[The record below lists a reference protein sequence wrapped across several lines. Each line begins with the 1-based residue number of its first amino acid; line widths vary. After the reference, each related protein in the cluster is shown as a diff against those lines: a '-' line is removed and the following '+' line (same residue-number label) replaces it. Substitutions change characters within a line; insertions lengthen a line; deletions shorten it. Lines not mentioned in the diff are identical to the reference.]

1 MMSKKI
7 IAMLTALVM
16 VLGCTGALAENTKH
30 ERVYVVAG
38 ADGTVTSITD
48 SIRLENTDGLDE
60 LADRTM
66 LNGIQ
71 NVGGNEAFTL
81 EGETLTWK
89 ADGKNV
95 IYQGTSDKAP
105 AVLPVVTLTL
115 DGEEISASDLKEKT
129 GEAVLTVTY
138 RTEGQAPALALSVL
152 PLPEEGISDLKA
164 ENAAVLTE
172 AERSVLVGWAVPN
185 MDATLQLPAS
195 FSATF
200 HADHVDLGWMM
211 TFCSSDPLEAACR
224 ELDAR
229 IDGMDPEAL
238 LKDVTALLTA
248 LKDGADL
255 PETEGMTKEIVGKI
269 NELNKGL
276 KDLDASALQ
285 LAEGAQQ
292 VAEGSAALD
301 TGLAAL
307 KGNNDTLNNGAEQ
320 LFAAILNTA
329 NDQIAASGLAD
340 AGITIP
346 VLTAENYAEILD
358 GVIAQLDPDT
368 LKAAASAKIAEEVRK
383 QVAAKED
390 QIRAGVLEAV
400 KGKVLEAVLKAAG
413 FEMTAEQYAAALKG
427 GLVSKEQAAQVDTA
441 VEAQMKSE
449 AILAQTEAAV
459 QEQIE
464 KLVTENTEAYLAK
477 DETITAKLAQAAAAR
492 EQLLALKEK
501 LDQVNTFVTGLK
513 DYTDGVAQASDGA
526 ATLSAGAMLVSAGAS
541 TLQET
546 GTKVLKDSI
555 LTAEKSAAEKLL
567 PLMEK
572 DLTGALNAWKIT
584 KDQLTDTGYDLKPEG
599 MDEETVYIIR
609 TDLK

>member
-38 ADGTVTSITD
+38 ADGTVNSITD
-48 SIRLENTDGLDE
+48 SIRLENADGLDE
-60 LADRTM
+60 LVDRTM
-66 LNGIQ
+66 LSGIQ
-71 NVGGNEAFTL
+71 NVGGNETFTQ

-95 IYQGTSDKAP
+95 IYQGTSDKTP

-115 DGEEISASDLKEKT
+115 DGEKISAADLKEKT

-138 RTEGQAPALALSVL
+138 RTEGLAPALVLSVL

-185 MDATLQLPAS
+185 MDDSLQLPAS

-200 HADHVDLGWMM
+200 HADHADLGWMM

-224 ELDAR
+224 EIDAR
-229 IDGMDPEAL
+229 VGDSDPEAL
-238 LKDVTALLTA
+238 LKEATALLTA
-248 LKDGADL
+248 LKDGTDL
-255 PETEGMTKEIVGKI
+255 PATEGKTKEITDKI
-269 NELNKGL
+269 KELNKGL
-276 KDLDASALQ
+276 NDLDAGALQ

-292 VAEGSAALD
+292 VSDGAAALN
-301 TGLAAL
+301 TGLGKL
-307 KGNNDTLNNGAEQ
+307 EKNNEVLNSGAEQ
-320 LFAAILNTA
+320 IFAAILNTA
-329 NDQIAASGLAD
+329 NEKIAASGLAD
-340 AGITIP
+340 AGVTVP
-346 VLTAENYAEILD
+346 ALTAENYAEILD
-358 GVIAQLDPDT
+358 GVTAQLDPDT
-368 LKAAASAKIAEEVRK
+368 LKAAASAKVAEEVRK
-383 QVAAKED
+383 QVTANED
-390 QIRAGVLEAV
+390 QIRAGVQEAV

-427 GLVSKEQAAQVDTA
+427 GLVTKEQAAQVDTA
-441 VEAQMKSE
+441 VEAQMNSE
-449 AILAQTEAAV
+449 EILTQTEAAV

-464 KLVTENTEAYLAK
+464 KLVTENTEAYLSK
-477 DETITAKLAQAAAAR
+477 DETIIAKLAQATAAR
-492 EQLLALKEK
+492 EQLPALKEQ
-501 LDQVNTFVTGLK
+501 LDQVKTFVTGLK
-513 DYTDGVAQASDGA
+513 EYTEVVSQASDGA

-546 GTKVLKDSI
+546 GTKMLKDSI

-572 DLTGALNAWKIT
+572 DLAGALNAWKTT
-584 KDQLTDTGYDLKPEG
+584 KDHLTDTGYDLKPEG

>member
-66 LNGIQ
+66 LAGIQ
-71 NVGGNEAFTL
+71 NVGGNETFTL
-81 EGETLTWK
+81 EGEALTWK
-89 ADGKNV
+89 ADGKSV
-95 IYQGTSDKAP
+95 IYQGTSDKVP

-115 DGEEISASDLKEKT
+115 DGEEISAVDLKEKT

-138 RTEGQAPALALSVL
+138 RTAGQAPALALSVL
-152 PLPEEGISDLKA
+152 PLPDEGVSDLKT

-172 AERSVLVGWAVPN
+172 AERSVLVGWAALN
-185 MDATLQLPAS
+185 MDASLQLPAS

-200 HADHVDLGWMM
+200 HADHADLGWMM

-224 ELDAR
+224 EIDTR
-229 IDGMDPEAL
+229 IGDRDPEAL
-238 LKDVTALLTA
+238 LKETTALLTA
-248 LKDGADL
+248 LKDGTDL
-255 PETEGMTKEIVGKI
+255 PETEGKTKEIADKI
-269 NELNKGL
+269 TELNKGL
-276 KDLDASALQ
+276 KDLDDGALQ
-285 LAEGAQQ
+285 LAEGTQQ
-292 VAEGSAALD
+292 VSDGAISLN

-307 KGNNDTLNNGAEQ
+307 EKNNEALNSGAEQ
-320 LFAAILNTA
+320 IFATILNTA
-329 NDQIAASGLAD
+329 NQQITASGLED
-340 AGITIP
+340 AGITVP
-346 VLTAENYAEILD
+346 ALTAENYAEVLD
-358 GVIAQLDPDT
+358 GAIAQLDPDT
-368 LKAAASAKIAEEVRK
+368 LKAAASAKVAEEVRK
-383 QVAAKED
+383 QVTANED
-390 QIRAGVLEAV
+390 QIRAGVQEAV
-400 KGKVLEAVLKAAG
+400 KCKVLEAVLKAAG

-427 GLVSKEQAAQVDTA
+427 GLVTKEQAAQVEAA
-441 VEAQMKSE
+441 VEVQMNSE
-449 AILAQTEAAV
+449 EILAQTEAAV

-477 DETITAKLAQAAAAR
+477 DETIAAKLAQAAAAR
-492 EQLLALKEK
+492 EQLSTLKEQ
-501 LDQVNTFVTGLK
+501 LDQVNAFVTGLK
-513 DYTDGVAQASDGA
+513 SYTDGVVQASGGA
-526 ATLSAGAMLVSAGAS
+526 ATLSAGAMQVSAGAS

-572 DLTGALNAWKIT
+572 DLTGALNAWKTT
-584 KDQLTDTGYDLKPEG
+584 KDHLTDTGYDLKPEG
-599 MDEETVYIIR
+599 MAQETVYIIR
-609 TDLK
+609 TDLN

>member
-1 MMSKKI
+1 MSKKI

-16 VLGCTGALAENTKH
+16 ILGCTGALAENTKH

-38 ADGTVTSITD
+38 ADGSVKSITD

-60 LADRTM
+60 LTDRTM
-66 LNGIQ
+66 LTDIL
-71 NVGGNEAFTL
+71 NVGGNETFTL
-81 EGETLTWK
+81 EGETLVWK
-89 ADGKNV
+89 ANGKNV
-95 IYQGTSDKAP
+95 IYQGASAKAP
-105 AVLPVVTLTL
+105 AVVPVVTLTL
-115 DGEEISASDLKEKT
+115 DGEEISAADLKEKA

-138 RTEGQAPALALSVL
+138 RTEGQAPALVLSALL
-152 PLPEEGISDLKA
+152 LPEEGISDLKT

-185 MDATLQLPAS
+185 MDPSLQLPVS
-195 FSATF
+195 FSAVF
-200 HADHVDLGWMM
+200 HADHADLGWMM

-572 DLTGALNAWKIT
+572 DLAGALNAWKTT

>member
-38 ADGTVTSITD
+38 ADGTVNSITD
-48 SIRLENTDGLDE
+48 SIRLENADGLDE
-60 LADRTM
+60 LVDRTM

-71 NVGGNEAFTL
+71 NVGGNETFTL

-138 RTEGQAPALALSVL
+138 RTEGQAPALVLSVL

-200 HADHVDLGWMM
+200 HADHADLGWMM
-211 TFCSSDPLEAACR
+211 TFCSSGPLEAACR
-224 ELDAR
+224 EIDAR
-229 IDGMDPEAL
+229 TGGLDPEAL
-238 LKDVTALLTA
+238 LEEASALLTA
-248 LKDGADL
+248 LQNDSDL
-255 PETEGMTKEIVGKI
+255 PEGEGKAAEIIGKI

-276 KDLDASALQ
+276 KDLDAGAVT
-285 LAEGAQQ
+285 LADGAKQ
-292 VAEGSAALD
+292 VSDGAAALN
-301 TGLAAL
+301 TGLGTLEKNNEAL
-307 KGNNDTLNNGAEQ
+307 NSGAEQ
-320 LFAAILNTA
+320 IFAAILNTA

-340 AGITIP
+340 AGVTVP
-346 VLTAENYAEILD
+346 ALTAENYAEILD
-358 GVIAQLDPDT
+358 GVTAQLEPDT
-368 LKAAASAKIAEEVRK
+368 LKAAASAKVAEEVRK
-383 QVAAKED
+383 QVTANED
-390 QIRAGVLEAV
+390 QIRAGVQEAV

-427 GLVSKEQAAQVDTA
+427 GLVTKEQAAQVDTA
-441 VEAQMKSE
+441 VEAQMNSE
-449 AILAQTEAAV
+449 EILAQTEAAV

-464 KLVTENTEAYLAK
+464 KLVAENVEAYLAK
-477 DETITAKLAQAAAAR
+477 DKTVAAKLDQAAEAR
-492 EQLLALKEK
+492 EQLTAVKEQ

-513 DYTDGVAQASDGA
+513 DYTDGVTRASDGA
-526 ATLSAGAMLVSAGAS
+526 ATLSSGAMLVSAGAS

-546 GTKVLKDSI
+546 GTKTLKDSI
-555 LTAEKSAAEKLL
+555 LTAEKGAAKILL
-567 PLMEK
+567 PLVEK
-572 DLTGALNAWKIT
+572 DLAGALNTWKT
-584 KDQLTDTGYDLKPEG
+584 TRDLLTDTGYDLKPED
-599 MDEETVYIIR
+599 MAQETVYIVR
-609 TDLK
+609 TDLR

>member
-1 MMSKKI
+1 MSKKI

-16 VLGCTGALAENTKH
+16 ILGCTGALAENTKH

-38 ADGTVTSITD
+38 ADGSVKSITD

-60 LADRTM
+60 LTDRTM
-66 LNGIQ
+66 LTDIL
-71 NVGGNEAFTL
+71 NVGGNETFTL
-81 EGETLTWK
+81 EGETLVWK
-89 ADGKNV
+89 ANGKNV
-95 IYQGTSDKAP
+95 IYQGASAKAP
-105 AVLPVVTLTL
+105 AVVPVVTLTL
-115 DGEEISASDLKEKT
+115 DGEEISAADLKEKT

-138 RTEGQAPALALSVL
+138 RTEGQAPALVLSALL
-152 PLPEEGISDLKA
+152 LPEEGISDLKT
-164 ENAAVLTE
+164 ENATVLTE

-185 MDATLQLPAS
+185 MDPSLQLPVS
-195 FSATF
+195 FSAVF
-200 HADHVDLGWMM
+200 HADHADLGWMM

-513 DYTDGVAQASDGA
+513 DYTDGVAQASDA
-526 ATLSAGAMLVSAGAS
+526 AVTLSAGATLVSTGAS

-546 GTKVLKDSI
+546 GTKTLKDSI
-555 LTAEKSAAEKLL
+555 LTAEKSAAVNLL
-567 PLMEK
+567 PLVEK
-572 DLTGALNAWKIT
+572 NLTGVLNAWKTT
-584 KDQLTDTGYDLKPEG
+584 KDHLTDTGYDLKPEG

>member
-48 SIRLENTDGLDE
+48 SIRLENMDGLDE

-95 IYQGTSDKAP
+95 IYQGTSDKVP

-115 DGEEISASDLKEKT
+115 DGEEISAADLKEKT

-138 RTEGQAPALALSVL
+138 RTEGQVPALVLSVM

-200 HADHVDLGWMM
+200 HADHADLGWMM

-224 ELDAR
+224 EIDAR
-229 IDGMDPEAL
+229 VGDSDPEAL
-238 LKDVTALLTA
+238 LKEATALLTA
-248 LKDGADL
+248 LKDGTDL
-255 PETEGMTKEIVGKI
+255 PATEGKTKEITDKI

-276 KDLDASALQ
+276 NDLDAGALQ

-292 VAEGSAALD
+292 VSDGAAALN
-301 TGLAAL
+301 TGLGTLEKNNEAL
-307 KGNNDTLNNGAEQ
+307 NSGAEQ
-320 LFAAILNTA
+320 IFAAILNTA

-340 AGITIP
+340 AGVTVP
-346 VLTAENYAEILD
+346 ALTAENYAEILD
-358 GVIAQLDPDT
+358 GVTAQLEPDT
-368 LKAAASAKIAEEVRK
+368 LKAAASAKVAEEVRK
-383 QVAAKED
+383 QVTANED
-390 QIRAGVLEAV
+390 QIRAGVQEAV

-513 DYTDGVAQASDGA
+513 DYTDGVAQASDA
-526 ATLSAGAMLVSAGAS
+526 AVTLSAGATLVSTGAS

-546 GTKVLKDSI
+546 GTKTLKDSI
-555 LTAEKSAAEKLL
+555 LTAEKSAAVNLL
-567 PLMEK
+567 PLVEK
-572 DLTGALNAWKIT
+572 NLTGVLNAWKTT
-584 KDQLTDTGYDLKPEG
+584 KDHLTDTGYDLKPEG

>member
-38 ADGTVTSITD
+38 ADGTVNSITD
-48 SIRLENTDGLDE
+48 SIRLENADGLDE
-60 LADRTM
+60 LVDRTM

-71 NVGGNEAFTL
+71 NVGGNETFTL

-138 RTEGQAPALALSVL
+138 RTEGQAPALVLSVL

-185 MDATLQLPAS
+185 MDDSLQLPES

-200 HADHVDLGWMM
+200 HADHADLGWMM

-224 ELDAR
+224 EIDAR
-229 IDGMDPEAL
+229 VGDSDPEAL
-238 LKDVTALLTA
+238 LKEVKALLTA
-248 LKDGADL
+248 LKDGTDL
-255 PETEGMTKEIVGKI
+255 PATEGKTKEITDKI
-269 NELNKGL
+269 IELNKGL
-276 KDLDASALQ
+276 NDLDAGALQ

-292 VAEGSAALD
+292 VSDGAAALN
-301 TGLAAL
+301 TGLGTLEKNNEAL
-307 KGNNDTLNNGAEQ
+307 NSGAEQ
-320 LFAAILNTA
+320 IFAAILNTA

-340 AGITIP
+340 AGVTVP
-346 VLTAENYAEILD
+346 VLTAENYAEVLD
-358 GVIAQLDPDT
+358 SVIAQLDPDT
-368 LKAAASAKIAEEVRK
+368 LKAAASAKVAEEVRK
-383 QVAAKED
+383 QVTANED
-390 QIRAGVLEAV
+390 QIRAGVQEAV

-449 AILAQTEAAV
+449 AILAQTESAV

-513 DYTDGVAQASDGA
+513 DYTDGVAQASDA
-526 ATLSAGAMLVSAGAS
+526 AVTLSAGATLVSTGAD
-541 TLQET
+541 TLHTT
-546 GTKVLKDSI
+546 GTTVMKNTI
-555 LTAEKSAAEKLL
+555 LDAEKTAAEKLL
-567 PLMEK
+567 PYVEG
-572 DLTGALNAWKIT
+572 DLTDALRIFEKT
-584 KDQLTDTGYDLKPEG
+584 RDTAGQGGYDLRPEG
-599 MDEETVYIIR
+599 MKTVTVYIIR
-609 TDLK
+609 TDF

>member
-1 MMSKKI
+1 MSKKI

-16 VLGCTGALAENTKH
+16 ILGCTGALAENTKH

-38 ADGTVTSITD
+38 ADGSVKSITD

-60 LADRTM
+60 LTDRTM
-66 LNGIQ
+66 LTDIL
-71 NVGGNEAFTL
+71 NVGGNETFTL
-81 EGETLTWK
+81 EGETLAWK
-89 ADGKNV
+89 ANGKNV
-95 IYQGTSDKAP
+95 IYQGASAKAP
-105 AVLPVVTLTL
+105 AVVPVVTLTL
-115 DGEEISASDLKEKT
+115 DGEEISAADLKEKT

-138 RTEGQAPALALSVL
+138 RTEGQAPALVLSALL
-152 PLPEEGISDLKA
+152 LPEEGISDLKT

-185 MDATLQLPAS
+185 MDPSLQLPVS
-195 FSATF
+195 FSAVF
-200 HADHVDLGWMM
+200 HADHADLGWMM

-413 FEMTAEQYAAALKG
+413 FDMTAEQYAAALKG
-427 GLVSKEQAAQVDTA
+427 GLVTKEQAAQVETA
-441 VEAQMKSE
+441 VDARMNSEEILTRTETAFQDQMD
-449 AILAQTEAAV
+449 
-459 QEQIE
+459 

-477 DETITAKLAQAAAAR
+477 DETVAAKLAQAAAAR
-492 EQLLALKEK
+492 GQLQDLKEQ

-513 DYTDGVAQASDGA
+513 DYTDGVTQASDGA
-526 ATLSAGAMLVSAGAS
+526 ASLSAGAMLVSAGAS
-541 TLQET
+541 ALQEA
-546 GTKVLKDSI
+546 GTQTLKDSI
-555 LTAEKSAAEKLL
+555 LGAEKSAAEKIL
-567 PLMEK
+567 PFAEK
-572 DLTGALNAWKIT
+572 DLTDALKVWKAA
-584 KDQLTDTGYDLKPEG
+584 KDHLSDNGYDLKPED

>member
-1 MMSKKI
+1 MSKKI
-7 IAMLTALVM
+7 IAILTALVM

-30 ERVYVVAG
+30 ERIYVVTG
-38 ADGTVTSITD
+38 ADGTVNSITD

-66 LNGIQ
+66 LTGIQ
-71 NVGGNEAFTL
+71 NVGGNEVFTL

-95 IYQGTSDKAP
+95 IYQGASDKVP

-115 DGEEISASDLKEKT
+115 DGEKISAADLKEKT

-138 RTEGQAPALALSVL
+138 RTEGEAPALVLSVL
-152 PLPEEGISDLKA
+152 LLPEEGISDLKA

-185 MDATLQLPAS
+185 MDASLQLPAS
-195 FSATF
+195 FSASF
-200 HADHVDLGWMM
+200 HADHADLGWMM

-224 ELDAR
+224 EIDAR
-229 IDGMDPEAL
+229 VGDSDPEAL
-238 LKDVTALLTA
+238 LKEVTALLTA
-248 LKDGADL
+248 LKDGTDL
-255 PETEGMTKEIVGKI
+255 PGTEGKTKKIAVRI

-276 KDLDASALQ
+276 KDLDDGALQ

-292 VAEGSAALD
+292 VSDGAAALN
-301 TGLAAL
+301 TGLGTL
-307 KGNNDTLNNGAEQ
+307 EKNNEALNNGAEQ
-320 LFAAILNTA
+320 IFAAILNTA
-329 NDQIAASGLAD
+329 NDRIAASGLAD
-340 AGITIP
+340 AGVTLP
-346 VLTAENYAEILD
+346 VLTAENYAKVLD

-368 LKAAASAKIAEEVRK
+368 LKAAASAKVAEEVRK
-383 QVAAKED
+383 QVAANED
-390 QIRAGVLEAV
+390 QVKAGVQEAV

-427 GLVSKEQAAQVDTA
+427 GLVTKEQAAQVDAA
-441 VEAQMKSE
+441 VEAQMQSE
-449 AILAQTEAAV
+449 PVQAQTEAAV
-459 QEQIE
+459 REQIE
-464 KLVTENTEAYLAK
+464 KLVAENTEAYLAK
-477 DETITAKLAQAAAAR
+477 DETIAAKLAQATAAR
-492 EQLLALKEK
+492 EQLASLKEQ
-501 LDQVNTFVTGLK
+501 LDQVNTFVNGLK

-541 TLQET
+541 SLQET
-546 GTKVLKDSI
+546 GTKVLKNSI

-567 PLMEK
+567 PLIEK
-572 DLTGALNAWKIT
+572 DLTGALNAWKTT
-584 KDQLTDTGYDLKPEG
+584 KDHLTDTGYDLKPEG

>member
-48 SIRLENTDGLDE
+48 SIRLENMDGLDE

-95 IYQGTSDKAP
+95 IYQGTSDKVP
-105 AVLPVVTLTL
+105 AVLPVVNLTL
-115 DGEEISASDLKEKT
+115 DGEEISAADMKEKI

-138 RTEGQAPALALSVL
+138 RTEGQVPALVLSVM

-200 HADHVDLGWMM
+200 HADHADLGWMM

-224 ELDAR
+224 EIDAR
-229 IDGMDPEAL
+229 VGDSDPEAL
-238 LKDVTALLTA
+238 LKEATALLTA
-248 LKDGADL
+248 LKDGTDL
-255 PETEGMTKEIVGKI
+255 PATEGKTKEITDKI

-276 KDLDASALQ
+276 NDLDAGALQ
-285 LAEGAQQ
+285 LTEGAQQ
-292 VAEGSAALD
+292 VSDGAAALN
-301 TGLAAL
+301 TGLGTLEKNNEAL
-307 KGNNDTLNNGAEQ
+307 NSGAEQ

-329 NDQIAASGLAD
+329 NDQIATSGLAD
-340 AGITIP
+340 AGVTVP
-346 VLTAENYAEILD
+346 ALTAENYAEILD
-358 GVIAQLDPDT
+358 GVTAQLEPDT
-368 LKAAASAKIAEEVRK
+368 LKAAASAKVAEEVRK
-383 QVAAKED
+383 QVTANED
-390 QIRAGVLEAV
+390 QIRAGVQEAV

-513 DYTDGVAQASDGA
+513 DYTDGVAQASDA
-526 ATLSAGAMLVSAGAS
+526 AVTLSAGATLVSTGAS

-546 GTKVLKDSI
+546 GTKTLKDSI

-584 KDQLTDTGYDLKPEG
+584 KDHLTDTGYDLKPEG

>member
-1 MMSKKI
+1 MSKKI

-16 VLGCTGALAENTKH
+16 ILGCTGALAENTKH

-38 ADGTVTSITD
+38 ADGSVKSITD

-60 LADRTM
+60 LTDRTM
-66 LNGIQ
+66 LTDIL
-71 NVGGNEAFTL
+71 NVGGNETFTL
-81 EGETLTWK
+81 EGETLVWK
-89 ADGKNV
+89 ANGKNV
-95 IYQGTSDKAP
+95 IYQGASAKAP
-105 AVLPVVTLTL
+105 AVVPVVTLTL
-115 DGEEISASDLKEKT
+115 DGEEISAADLKEKT

-138 RTEGQAPALALSVL
+138 RTEGQAPALVLSALL
-152 PLPEEGISDLKA
+152 LPEEGISDLKT

-185 MDATLQLPAS
+185 MDPSLQLPVS
-195 FSATF
+195 FSAVF
-200 HADHVDLGWMM
+200 HSDHADLDWMM

-513 DYTDGVAQASDGA
+513 DYTDGVAQASDA
-526 ATLSAGAMLVSAGAS
+526 AVTLSAGATLVSTGAS

-546 GTKVLKDSI
+546 GTKTLKDSI
-555 LTAEKSAAEKLL
+555 LTAEKSAAVNLL
-567 PLMEK
+567 PLVEK
-572 DLTGALNAWKIT
+572 NLTGVLNAWKTT
-584 KDQLTDTGYDLKPEG
+584 KDHLTDTGYDLKPEG

>member
-1 MMSKKI
+1 MSKKI

-16 VLGCTGALAENTKH
+16 ILGCTGALAENTKH

-38 ADGTVTSITD
+38 ADGSVKSITD

-60 LADRTM
+60 LTDRTM
-66 LNGIQ
+66 LTDIL
-71 NVGGNEAFTL
+71 NVGGNETFTL
-81 EGETLTWK
+81 EGETLVWK
-89 ADGKNV
+89 ANGKNV
-95 IYQGTSDKAP
+95 IYQGASAKAP
-105 AVLPVVTLTL
+105 AVVPVVTLTL
-115 DGEEISASDLKEKT
+115 DGEEISAADLKEKT

-138 RTEGQAPALALSVL
+138 RTEGQAPALVLSALL
-152 PLPEEGISDLKA
+152 LPEEGISDLKT

-185 MDATLQLPAS
+185 MDPSLQLPVS
-195 FSATF
+195 FSAVF
-200 HADHVDLGWMM
+200 HADHADLGWMM

-513 DYTDGVAQASDGA
+513 DYTDGVAQASDA
-526 ATLSAGAMLVSAGAS
+526 AVTLSAGATLVSTGAD
-541 TLQET
+541 TLHTT
-546 GTKVLKDSI
+546 GTTVMKNTI
-555 LTAEKSAAEKLL
+555 LDAEKTAAEKLL
-567 PLMEK
+567 PYVEG
-572 DLTGALNAWKIT
+572 DLTDALRIFEKT
-584 KDQLTDTGYDLKPEG
+584 RDTAGQGGYDLRPEG
-599 MDEETVYIIR
+599 MKTVTVYIIR
-609 TDLK
+609 TDF

>member
-1 MMSKKI
+1 MSKKI

-16 VLGCTGALAENTKH
+16 ILGCTGALAENTKH

-38 ADGTVTSITD
+38 ADGSVKSITD

-60 LADRTM
+60 LTDCTM
-66 LNGIQ
+66 LTDIL
-71 NVGGNEAFTL
+71 NVGGNETFTL
-81 EGETLTWK
+81 EGETLVWK
-89 ADGKNV
+89 ANGKNV
-95 IYQGTSDKAP
+95 IYQGASAKAP
-105 AVLPVVTLTL
+105 AVVPVVTLTL
-115 DGEEISASDLKEKT
+115 DGEEISAADLKEKA

-138 RTEGQAPALALSVL
+138 RTEGQAPALVLSALL
-152 PLPEEGISDLKA
+152 LPEEGISDLKT

-185 MDATLQLPAS
+185 MDPSLQLPVS
-195 FSATF
+195 FSAVF
-200 HADHVDLGWMM
+200 HADHADLGWMM

-292 VAEGSAALD
+292 VAKGSAALD

-390 QIRAGVLEAV
+390 QIRAGVLETV

-513 DYTDGVAQASDGA
+513 DYTDGVAQASDA
-526 ATLSAGAMLVSAGAS
+526 AVTLSAGATLVSTGAS

-546 GTKVLKDSI
+546 GTKTLKDSI
-555 LTAEKSAAEKLL
+555 LTAEKSAAVNLL
-567 PLMEK
+567 PLVEK
-572 DLTGALNAWKIT
+572 NLTGVLNAWKTT
-584 KDQLTDTGYDLKPEG
+584 KDHLTDTGYDLKPEG

>member
-1 MMSKKI
+1 MSKKI

-16 VLGCTGALAENTKH
+16 ILGCTGALAENTKH

-38 ADGTVTSITD
+38 ADGSVKSITD

-60 LADRTM
+60 LTDRTM
-66 LNGIQ
+66 LTDIL
-71 NVGGNEAFTL
+71 NVGGNETFTL
-81 EGETLTWK
+81 EGETLVWK
-89 ADGKNV
+89 ANGKNV
-95 IYQGTSDKAP
+95 IYQGASAKAP
-105 AVLPVVTLTL
+105 AVVPVVTLTL
-115 DGEEISASDLKEKT
+115 DGEEISAADLKEKT

-138 RTEGQAPALALSVL
+138 RTEGQAPALVLSALL
-152 PLPEEGISDLKA
+152 LPEEGISDLKT

-185 MDATLQLPAS
+185 MDPSLQLPVS
-195 FSATF
+195 FSAVF
-200 HADHVDLGWMM
+200 HADHADLGWMM

-320 LFAAILNTA
+320 LFVAILNTA

-513 DYTDGVAQASDGA
+513 DYTDGVAQASDA
-526 ATLSAGAMLVSAGAS
+526 AVTLSAGATLVSTGAS

-546 GTKVLKDSI
+546 GTKTLKDSI
-555 LTAEKSAAEKLL
+555 LTAEKSAAVNLL
-567 PLMEK
+567 PLVEK
-572 DLTGALNAWKIT
+572 NLTGVLNAWKTT
-584 KDQLTDTGYDLKPEG
+584 KDHLTDTGYDLKPEG